1 MIVLFG
7 TRSATRTL
15 GIFTAMCASC
25 AGPMPHQLYRKIT
38 RLCLFFVP
46 TVPISV
52 KHFTVCL
59 GCSRTLKISAVET
72 ERLRPY
78 ISKTQQV

>member
-7 TRSATRTL
+7 TRSGTRTL
-15 GIFTAMCASC
+15 GILTALCAAC
-25 AGPMPHQLYRKIT
+25 GGPMPHHLYRKTI

-46 TVPISV
+46 TVPIAV

-78 ISKTQQV
+78 ISTTQQV